1 MKSRRKRKLKRR
13 LPVSFESDVEKAGDG
28 WSLLRAG
35 GREATSLEI
44 PTVQTIC
51 STPVGPVRLALGES
65 GEARVL
71 LPLADDETLERLVD
85 TPALR
90 ITSSTFKSAGRTVR
104 FLDLTC
110 LSKDL
115 ESVFEDVAN
124 EIMER
129 IAAGENCVGATYSTV
144 EDFRLLLERA
154 LSSKVPTSMIAGFV
168 GELIVLDRLLGRS
181 SRAWHCWR
189 GPAGDRHDFRN
200 GDFSVEVKVTLHA
213 GNSLVAINSF
223 DQLEPPSEGI
233 LHLIHLVLEPVAGGM
248 FNVSALGTSI
258 LAKADDPEKVT
269 ELFAGVGCSDVEA
282 DSWNRLSFRL
292 EDETLY
298 EVTEGFPRLVPSM
311 LPDETVLAD
320 VSEVS
325 YKVDLAGAQN
335 FAKDLPSQYT
345 EIEEALT
352 KCL

>member
-1 MKSRRKRKLKRR
+1 M
-13 LPVSFESDVEKAGDG
+13 SFDESGVEKAGDG

-35 GREATSLEI
+35 SREATNLEI
-44 PTVQTIC
+44 PTVQTSC
-51 STPVGPVRLALGES
+51 STPAGPVRLALGEN

-71 LPLADDETLERLVD
+71 LPLADGETLERLVD

-90 ITSSTFKSAGRTVR
+90 ITSSTFSSTGKTMR

-115 ESVFEDVAN
+115 ESVFEDVTN
-124 EIMER
+124 EIMAR
-129 IAAGENCVGATYSTV
+129 ITAGEECVEATHSTV
-144 EDFRLLLERA
+144 EDFRLLLARA
-154 LSSKVPTSMIAGFV
+154 LSSKVSTPMIAGFV
-168 GELIVLDRLLGRS
+168 GELIVLNRLIGRS
-181 SRAWHCWR
+181 SRAWRCWR

-213 GNSLVAINSF
+213 GSSLVTINSF
-223 DQLEPPSEGI
+223 DQLEPPSGGI
-233 LHLIHLVLEPVAGGM
+233 LHLIHLVLEPVASGM
-248 FNVSALGTSI
+248 FSVSALGTGI
-258 LAKADDPEKVT
+258 LAKVDDPEKVA
-269 ELFAGVGCSDVEA
+269 ELFAGVGCPDVKEN
-282 DSWNRLSFRL
+282 SWNRLSFRL
-292 EDETLY
+292 ESETLY
-298 EVTEGFPRLVPSM
+298 EVVDGFPRLVPSM
-311 LPDETVLAD
+311 LPDETVLAN

-335 FAKDLPSQYT
+335 FSKDFPSQYA